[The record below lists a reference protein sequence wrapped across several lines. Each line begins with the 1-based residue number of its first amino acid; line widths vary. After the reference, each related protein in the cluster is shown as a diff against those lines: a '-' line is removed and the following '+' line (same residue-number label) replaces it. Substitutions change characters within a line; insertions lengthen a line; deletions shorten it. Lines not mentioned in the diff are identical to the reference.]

1 MQGACIFLGFVHQF
15 LSIIRGEWLER
26 WALGEI
32 LQLMRGNRGCGS
44 QVIVEY
50 CEESD
55 LTDFFIELAE
65 KVGMCFL
72 LFLHCCFAP
81 LILNW
86 KSTCNWSL

>member
-32 LQLMRGNRGCGS
+32 LQLMGGNRGCGS